1 MIVGASC
8 GSGSVLAPGPRDLA
22 RFPALADNRRVNVGP
37 GHPGRAL
44 VTHVMVAPGSQGV
57 LQDNGL
63 GDPR

>member
-1 MIVGASC
+1 MREPLPDYG
-8 GSGSVLAPGPRDLA
+8 
-22 RFPALADNRRVNVGP
+22 RVDVGP
-37 GHPGRAL
+37 EQLRAL